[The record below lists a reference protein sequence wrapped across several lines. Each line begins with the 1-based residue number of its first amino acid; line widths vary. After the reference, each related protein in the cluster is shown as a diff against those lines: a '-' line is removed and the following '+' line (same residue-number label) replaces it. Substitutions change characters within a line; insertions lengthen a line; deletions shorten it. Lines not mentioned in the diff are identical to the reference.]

1 MFNWTPN
8 SVTQK
13 QLNKNTAYRPQANFL
28 AQAAKRGT
36 MAIIPQQPS
45 KRLQR
50 EKAEAKKKAAAVP
63 ADSPAH
69 TAVVDTTTT
78 VAAPAVS
85 TA

>member
-36 MAIIPQQPS
+36 MATIPQQPS
-45 KRLQR
+45 KRIQR

-63 ADSPAH
+63 AASPVP
-69 TAVVDTTTT
+69 TAVADTTTV
-78 VAAPAVS
+78 VAAATVE
-85 TA
+85 